1 MTDEVP
7 LATDRMRHPEVAVVL
22 VTHDTRE
29 EVLGALDALASDP
42 DRPAGLEVVV
52 VDAGSTD
59 GTVAAV
65 RARGDGTRVLP
76 LANSG
81 FGRGANAGVR
91 ATRAAA
97 ILVANADVR
106 VRPGALARLAA
117 ALAAD
122 PTVAVVGPQVRYPG
136 GELQA
141 SARRDLDAATI
152 VGHALLGRWWPQNR
166 WTHRYH
172 ARDLPS
178 DAPRDVAWLSGCAS
192 MVRRTAFEA
201 VGGFDPGFFL
211 YVEDVDLGSRLRAAG
226 WRLRYEPAAVVEHRV
241 GASTSSARWRA
252 LWHHARSLDRYLSG
266 RLHGAARL
274 ARPLLPVG
282 LSVWV
287 VLTAL
292 AERRRCPGS
301 ATGERVGAGSDRASA
316 VTVCVGT
323 ATTSERSVRRC

>member
-1 MTDEVP
+1 MTARVP
-7 LATDRMRHPEVAVVL
+7 LPTDPELQADLAVVF

-29 EVLGALDALASDP
+29 EVLGALDAVAADP
-42 DRPAGLEVVV
+42 DRPADLEVVV
-52 VDAGSTD
+52 VDAGSSD
-59 GTVAAV
+59 ATVAAV
-65 RARGDGTRVLP
+65 RARDDGTRVLA
-76 LANSG
+76 LTNTG

-91 ATRAAA
+91 ATRAASV
-97 ILVANADVR
+97 LVANADVR

-117 ALAAD
+117 TLSAE
-122 PTVAVVGPQVRYPG
+122 PTVAAVGPQVRYPG

-152 VGHALLGRWWPQNR
+152 VGHALLGRWWPENR

-178 DAPRDVAWLSGCAS
+178 ELPRDVAWLSGCALL
-192 MVRRTAFEA
+192 VRREAFEA

-211 YVEDVDLGSRLRAAG
+211 YVEDVDLGSRLRGAG

-241 GASTSSARWRA
+241 GASTSRSRWRA
-252 LWHHARSLDRYLSG
+252 LWHHAHSLDRHLAG

-274 ARPLLPVG
+274 LRPLLPVG

-292 AERRRCPGS
+292 AERRRWPGS
-301 ATGERVGAGSDRASA
+301 VTGERLGR
-316 VTVCVGT
+316 
-323 ATTSERSVRRC
+323 